1 MDKRYESL
9 PHVEGKPLILAFAD
23 FYAPSSMLWSR
34 ESLISYL
41 YGFAVHSSA
50 HRGTHLITV
59 EEETSLLSGRPN
71 GLFTL
76 MENAHLSAVIFTN
89 ACTVPKLS
97 RVPISG
103 GAHLDG
109 YRYLRFGEF
118 FDRSPGA
125 SRGIPFLLDVA
136 SSDYGQLWPQYGYE
150 PWSAEV
156 EVFHNPM
163 ALYPVPN
170 ELIPE
175 VTHWREVNGR
185 VECESFFDVSILRS
199 RTLVLS
205 ANAKVPS
212 LDELLTAAS
221 PPEL

>member
-1 MDKRYESL
+1 M
-9 PHVEGKPLILAFAD
+9 
-23 FYAPSSMLWSR
+23 
-34 ESLISYL
+34 
-41 YGFAVHSSA
+41 
-50 HRGTHLITV
+50 